1 MNYANRLRL
10 AICQGWPKGLSEA
23 AYVASIAYSTYTKKQ
38 LEAPAP
44 PWQQFS
50 IQGWRIDLYRDK
62 MLPNFIK
69 RIKAPIFFKVVL
81 ATEKIKE
88 TLIEIRSRRQLQHL
102 RR

>member
-1 MNYANRLRL
+1 
-10 AICQGWPKGLSEA
+10 
-23 AYVASIAYSTYTKKQ
+23 
-38 LEAPAP
+38 
-44 PWQQFS
+44 
-50 IQGWRIDLYRDK
+50 